1 MGNCLGRRQSG
12 RVSTT
17 ANAPYQLDVDAA
29 RKNSA
34 IEASIKR
41 EQQRIQSEVKLL
53 LLGAGES
60 GKSTILKQ
68 MKLIHEGGYSGP
80 ERAAFR
86 FAVYSNVTES
96 AKRLCEERVRQSR
109 AYTNGLLEQEEQII
123 LEADPKSLFQSIPG
137 ELVGAIKA
145 VYSDPTIKELL
156 EHAGADFYLLES
168 TK

>member
-1 MGNCLGRRQSG
+1 MGNCFGKRQSA

-17 ANAPYQLDVDAA
+17 KAAHQLDANAA
-29 RKNSA
+29 RKNSE
-34 IEASIKR
+34 IEASIRR
-41 EQQRIQSEVKLL
+41 EQQRLQSEVKLL

-80 ERAAFR
+80 ERTAFR

-96 AKRLCEERVRQSR
+96 AKRLCEERARLGKP
-109 AYTNGLLEQEEQII
+109 YTNGLLEQEEQVI
-123 LEADPKSLFQSIPG
+123 LEVDPKSLFQSIPD
-137 ELVGAIKA
+137 ELVRAIKA
-145 VYSDPTIKELL
+145 VYSDPTTKELL
-156 EHAGADFYLLES
+156 EHAGVDFYLLES